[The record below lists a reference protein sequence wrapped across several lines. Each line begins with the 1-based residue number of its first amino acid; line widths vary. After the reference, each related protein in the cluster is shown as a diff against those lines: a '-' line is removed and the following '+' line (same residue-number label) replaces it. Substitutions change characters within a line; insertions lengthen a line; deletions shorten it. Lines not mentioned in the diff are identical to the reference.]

1 MEFDHIHFYVQDAKR
16 TRDWFIHN
24 LGFQGIGSRNLGH
37 TQTEI
42 VYQGSVYFL
51 LSSPLTIESPITEF
65 LQLHPSG
72 VADIAFQVKDLEL
85 RLEQLVKQGVRVIS
99 PLKSQD
105 YLGGQLKW
113 LTIEGWQG
121 LRHTLVEQIGTIPG
135 KAIPGFLDI
144 IPISYPDILTIDHV
158 VLNVQSGNLKTA
170 ISWYQ
175 NHLGF
180 QPKQSFDIQ
189 TERSGLQSQVMVH
202 SQGKVQFP
210 INEPASKNS
219 QIQEFLDINRGSG
232 IQHIALRTSNLV
244 QTVNCLKQRGLSFL
258 TVPDEYYLQLQK
270 RWINQPLFVNWEE
283 LKAHQILADWEA
295 LNSEAMLLQIFSQPI
310 FEKPTFFLEFIERKF
325 CTIEGK
331 IRQAKGFGEGNF
343 RALFEAIEREQIKR
357 TNQNNS

>member
-24 LGFQGIGSRNLGH
+24 LGFQEIGSRNLGH

-51 LSSPLTIESPITEF
+51 LSSPLTIESPVIEF

-85 RLEQLVKQGVRVIS
+85 KLKQLIKQGVKVIS
-99 PLKSQD
+99 PLKSQE
-105 YLGGQLKW
+105 YSGGKLKW

-121 LRHTLVEQIGTIPG
+121 LCHTLVEQIGTIPG
-135 KAIPGFLDI
+135 KPIPGFPNI
-144 IPISYPDILTIDHV
+144 IPISASDILTIDHV
-158 VLNVQSGNLKTA
+158 VLNVESGDLKTA

-180 QPKQSFDIQ
+180 QPKQIFDIQ

-210 INEPASKNS
+210 INEPASTNS

-232 IQHIALRTSNLV
+232 IQHIAIKTSNLV
-244 QTVNCLKQRGLSFL
+244 QKVNYLKQRGLYFL

-270 RWINQPLFVNWEE
+270 RLSDQLLFVNWEE
-283 LKAHQILADWEA
+283 LKVSQILVDWEP
-295 LNSEAMLLQIFSQPI
+295 LNPEAMLLQIFSQPI
-310 FEKPTFFLEFIERKF
+310 FEKPTFFLEFIERKS
-325 CTIEGK
+325 CTIAGE
-331 IRQAKGFGEGNF
+331 IRQAQGFGEGNF

-357 TNQNNS
+357 NN

>member
-16 TRDWFIHN
+16 TRKWFIDN
-24 LGFQGIGSRNLGH
+24 LGFQAIGSRNFGH

-51 LSSPLTIESPITEF
+51 LSSPLTIDSPVTEF

-85 RLEQLVKQGVRVIS
+85 RLERLIKQGVRVIS
-99 PLKSQD
+99 PLKFQEYS
-105 YLGGQLKW
+105 GGKLKW
-113 LTIEGWQG
+113 LTLEGWQG
-121 LRHTLVEQIGTIPG
+121 LRHTLVEQIGTIPS
-135 KAIPGFLDI
+135 KFIPSFPDI
-144 IPISYPDILTIDHV
+144 IPISSADILTIDHV
-158 VLNVQSGNLKTA
+158 VLNVESGDLKTA

-175 NHLGF
+175 NNLGF

-210 INEPASKNS
+210 INEPASTNS

-232 IQHIALRTSNLV
+232 IQHIALKTSNLV
-244 QTVNCLKQRGLSFL
+244 QKINCLKQSGLDFL
-258 TVPDEYYLQLQK
+258 KVPDEYYLQLQK
-270 RWINQPLFVNWEE
+270 RWIDQPLLVNWEE
-283 LKAHQILADWEA
+283 LKAHQILADWED
-295 LNSEAMLLQIFSQPI
+295 LNPEAMLLQIFTQPI
-310 FEKPTFFLEFIERKF
+310 FEQPTFFFEFIERKF
-325 CTIEGK
+325 CTIAGEL
-331 IRQAKGFGEGNF
+331 RQAKGFGEGNF

-357 TNQNNS
+357 TNQNYS